1 MTDGTKSSCKH
12 SGFKA
17 QKDRLTLLLCNNA
30 AGFMHKSGLIYK
42 SFNPWTR
49 KNTAYICGTQWTNL
63 DHQNPCI
70 QLVPSELYLSSQE
83 LPPKSA
89 YGFQRVANHRQ
100 YWTTTPSFDCLN
112 LSVWYQNCK
121 RRLRNGIIIWSIIF
135 FNAINTTS
143 SPTRSST
150 QRQQLPIEYC
160 HFTRFSMLWG
170 VSNDSVLPFVIIVS
184 YSFKQL

>member
-1 MTDGTKSSCKH
+1 MKPLIIIEHVYHRLQIFNMNETALFWKKMPSHAYKMTDGTKSSCKH

-112 LSVWYQNCK
+112 LSV
-121 RRLRNGIIIWSIIF
+121 
-135 FNAINTTS
+135 
-143 SPTRSST
+143 
-150 QRQQLPIEYC
+150 
-160 HFTRFSMLWG
+160 
-170 VSNDSVLPFVIIVS
+170 
-184 YSFKQL
+184 